1 MFNKKPTEQRRLEAL
16 LRLMNVYTVRAQQTW
31 RTKEERKAY
40 SSVSILLNHAIDGN
54 IDTLGRIYQFDLEHM
69 YVEP

>member
-1 MFNKKPTEQRRLEAL
+1 MFNKKPTEQRRLDAL
-16 LRLMNVYTVRAQQTW
+16 LRLMSVYTVRAQQTW

-40 SSVSILLNHAIDGN
+40 STASILLNHALDGN
-54 IDTLGRIYQFDLEHM
+54 ISALESIYRQDIEHM

>member
-16 LRLMNVYTVRAQQTW
+16 LCLMNIYTVRAQQTW
-31 RTKEERKAY
+31 RTDAARKAY

-54 IDTLGRIYQFDLEHM
+54 IDALNQIYQFDIEHM

>member
-54 IDTLGRIYQFDLEHM
+54 IDALNQIYQSDLEHM